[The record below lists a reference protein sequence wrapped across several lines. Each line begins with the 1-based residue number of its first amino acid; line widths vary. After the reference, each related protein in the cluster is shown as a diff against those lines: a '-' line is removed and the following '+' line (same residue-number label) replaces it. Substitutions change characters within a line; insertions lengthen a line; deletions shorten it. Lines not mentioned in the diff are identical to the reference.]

1 MDGKKN
7 AAIILTLLMCFFV
20 AFGIICVFEN
30 DLSRKSLGNNVLK
43 DNNEEINNQNLLNKY
58 IKSVEYD
65 YILEDDIEILDDDG
79 SNKEYPFIVL
89 NAGEKYDYFDDYIT
103 LNNGTPMI
111 VKKNNIIK
119 SSFSNI
125 KKIYIM
131 FSGEY
136 ITWYAFLTNNGDV
149 YLGKNITTFLD
160 NSLGLTSNIDI
171 VYKVNSYN
179 KYVKLNRVSSGWSTD
194 DTEKVNIL
202 GITSEGKNDLFILN
216 YQE

>member
-1 MDGKKN
+1 
-7 AAIILTLLMCFFV
+7 
-20 AFGIICVFEN
+20 
-30 DLSRKSLGNNVLK
+30 
-43 DNNEEINNQNLLNKY
+43 
-58 IKSVEYD
+58 
-65 YILEDDIEILDDDG
+65 
-79 SNKEYPFIVL
+79 
-89 NAGEKYDYFDDYIT
+89 
-103 LNNGTPMI
+103 
-111 VKKNNIIK
+111 
-119 SSFSNI
+119 
-125 KKIYIM
+125 M

-149 YLGKNITTFLD
+149 YLGKNITVFLD

-179 KYVKLNRVSSGWSTD
+179 KYVKLNRVSSGWTTD